1 MCVLTCGCW
10 WCVHVLWLCV
20 LTCGCWWCV
29 HVLWLCVLTCG
40 CWWCVHVLW
49 LMLAVV
55 YMQPLVPCCV
65 YPTVTDWTLQG
76 SDLTALL
83 LPPSPHGRM
92 QQMPWNMMF
101 YMIQDRYILNSSI
114 GQVKIL
120 WNMMFYMIQG
130 RYILSSSIGQV
141 KILWNISG
149 NKDLTKKAIRLNWLN
164 HIMQLWRRELI
175 RSSVYNLPYI
185 DGSEVHI

>member
-1 MCVLTCGCW
+1 M
-10 WCVHVLWLCV
+10 
-20 LTCGCWWCV
+20 
-29 HVLWLCVLTCG
+29 CVLTCG

-55 YMQPLVPCCV
+55 YMQPLVPCCE

-120 WNMMFYMIQG
+120 WNMMFYMIQDRYILSSSIG
-130 RYILSSSIGQV
+130 QVKILWNMMFYMIQGSYILSSSIGQV